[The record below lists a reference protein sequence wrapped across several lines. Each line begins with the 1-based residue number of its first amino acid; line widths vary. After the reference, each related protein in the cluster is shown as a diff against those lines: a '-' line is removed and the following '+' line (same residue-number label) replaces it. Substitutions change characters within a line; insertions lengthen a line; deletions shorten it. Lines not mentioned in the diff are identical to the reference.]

1 MFFIPIEECCSERY
15 SRVDAQC
22 SMPLVVACCLVAM
35 KVNDVDGKTN
45 EVSIGRNRMW
55 IFEYRYD
62 KISFWFPLH
71 QKHNNIKNNLSQH
84 HDVPHRKSN
93 FSCDSLYVREKSLL
107 IHQLPYQKCTTSTR
121 NIVIYIYIYKSQ
133 IETLL
138 YYHESN
144 QHDKDSPGS

>member
-71 QKHNNIKNNLSQH
+71 QKHKNIKNNLSQH
-84 HDVPHRKSN
+84 HDDPHRISRATHCMFVKKA
-93 FSCDSLYVREKSLL
+93 FSSTNYITISKVYS
-107 IHQLPYQKCTTSTR
+107 TSTS
-121 NIVIYIYIYKSQ
+121 NIVLYIRKSQ

-144 QHDKDSPGS
+144 QHDKDSPPGS